1 MKKKESHARLISQFW
16 VIEISA
22 RETPD
27 KANTTLLRKGDIGNV
42 VRYKGDEIYCCYTT
56 EYIGK
61 NCLSSTL
68 FAQVLR
74 PHKTKSFYIARET
87 TEGRRNP
94 QNGRGSSSA
103 IYLTR
108 LTSRIY

>member
-1 MKKKESHARLISQFW
+1 MRVATIDKIMVGLKWQSQPRMDGIAFVVIMEAPQITSWISSW
-16 VIEISA
+16 A
-22 RETPD
+22 
-27 KANTTLLRKGDIGNV
+27 
-42 VRYKGDEIYCCYTT
+42 
-56 EYIGK
+56 
-61 NCLSSTL
+61 
-68 FAQVLR
+68 LR

-103 IYLTR
+103 MYLTR